1 MASLH
6 DISTCVQSGKTTQT
20 VALIREAIKENIPP
34 GRILREALIESI
46 METEKR
52 FHKNEILETE
62 ILVAERAMKAGLE
75 VLMPFL
81 NTAKE
86 PPIGTVVAGTMEG
99 DIRDIEKDIIVS
111 LMQSLGL
118 RVIDLGT
125 SVPNI
130 RFIECAMEEKA
141 NIITCTTALTTFLPQ
156 MKFLVQAA
164 DQAKIRGK
172 TKILLSGGP
181 VTEWFCK
188 SIEADMYAPDLVQA
202 AEMAAEYC
210 KKLRSNGA

>member
-6 DISTCVQSGKTTQT
+6 DISTAVQSGKTVQT
-20 VALIREAIKENIPP
+20 VALVEEALKENIPP

-46 METEKR
+46 MKTEKR
-52 FHKNEILETE
+52 FQKNEILETE
-62 ILVAERAMKAGLE
+62 LLVAERAMKAGLE
-75 VLMPFL
+75 VLMPLL
-81 NTAKE
+81 NAAQE
-86 PPIGTVVAGTMEG
+86 QPIGTVVAGTMEG

-111 LMQSLGL
+111 LMRSLGL

-125 SVPNI
+125 SVSNI

-141 NIITCTTALTTFLPQ
+141 NIIACTTSLTSFLPQ

-164 DQAKIRGK
+164 EQAKIRGK

-202 AEMAAEYC
+202 AEMTAAYC
-210 KKLRSNGA
+210 KKLRGNGT